1 MRTAKL
7 SLLTAAWVAVTGLIG
22 TGIVV
27 TVAQEPAKVEGR
39 PGPGPPATPEEVPTA
54 FPDIKPLFLTVNDDN
69 EVAQLKRIRAT
80 YGPDVR
86 IISAK
91 KLGATYAERMP
102 QGKETDSPLRKLQI
116 AKLRVTTREW
126 NSLVKFFAS
135 GDSSEPFELTRERIY
150 LAERALIETALEL
163 SARPE
168 DLKVLLEFGVS
179 RAKALEAFDL
189 YRLKQGIGQEL
200 FVARSQRHRLDAE
213 IALLKH
219 IEQTG
224 GKPK

>member
-1 MRTAKL
+1 
-7 SLLTAAWVAVTGLIG
+7 
-22 TGIVV
+22 
-27 TVAQEPAKVEGR
+27 
-39 PGPGPPATPEEVPTA
+39 
-54 FPDIKPLFLTVNDDN
+54 
-69 EVAQLKRIRAT
+69 
-80 YGPDVR
+80 
-86 IISAK
+86 
-91 KLGATYAERMP
+91 MP

-126 NSLVKFFAS
+126 NSLVEFFEA

-150 LAERALIETALEL
+150 LAERALIETAVEL

-168 DLKVLLEFGVS
+168 DLKVLLEFGVG

-189 YRLKQGIGQEL
+189 YRLKRGVGQEL
-200 FVARSQRHRLDAE
+200 FVARTQRHRLDAE

-224 GKPK
+224 GKAK